1 MMMHCNGGSSAVGGT
16 LPDTVVPEILCDTT
30 KDRGWSWVVLLAS
43 FLLHTIAIGVGL
55 SSGLFI
61 VEFMEVFDTGQ
72 GETSWIASLQLGM
85 AYLIGGIVP

>member
-1 MMMHCNGGSSAVGGT
+1 MMMHCNGGSSTVVGT
-16 LPDTVVPEILCDTT
+16 LPDTVVPDIRRGST
-30 KDRGWSWVVLLAS
+30 KDRGWCWVVLLSS

-61 VEFMEVFDTGQ
+61 VEFMEVFNTGQ
-72 GETSWIASLQLGM
+72 GETSWIASLQLGV